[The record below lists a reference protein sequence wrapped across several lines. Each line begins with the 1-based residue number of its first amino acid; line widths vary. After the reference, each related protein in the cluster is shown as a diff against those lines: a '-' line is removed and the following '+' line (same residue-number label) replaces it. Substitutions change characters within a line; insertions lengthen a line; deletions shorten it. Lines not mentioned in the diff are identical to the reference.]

1 MLEDALSITWGGSVP
16 NEQPLGLLE
25 KMPKIP
31 EKRLETALNAGL
43 YSAGSPQINVH
54 QDMVKKEAK

>member
-1 MLEDALSITWGGSVP
+1 MLKDNLSITWGCSVP

-25 KMPKIP
+25 KMPKSS
-31 EKRLETALNAGL
+31 EKCLETALNAGL

-54 QDMVKKEAK
+54 QELVKEEAK